1 MFFKI
6 NHATGHK
13 TGLSTLKRT
22 EIVHNFLML
31 NGMKWEVRKEK
42 IWKIHMYVE
51 LNNTFI
57 NKQLRHE
64 QITKEMGTY
73 FAID

>member
-1 MFFKI
+1 MP
-6 NHATGHK
+6 GHK
-13 TGLSTLKRT
+13 TGLNTLKRT
-22 EIVHNFLML
+22 EIVQNFLIH
-31 NGMKWEVRKEK
+31 NGMKWEIRKEK

-51 LNNTFI
+51 SNNTFI

-64 QITKEMGTY
+64 QITKEMGKH

>member
-22 EIVHNFLML
+22 EIVQFFSAQWN
-31 NGMKWEVRKEK
+31 
-42 IWKIHMYVE
+42 
-51 LNNTFI
+51 
-57 NKQLRHE
+57 
-64 QITKEMGTY
+64 EMGSQKGENLENSHVRR
-73 FAID
+73 IKQHIHK